1 MNFYETC
8 QFVTIIYLLGCVSV
22 NGKRESAVEKTKR
35 IASERFKECCK
46 TSGVSEECRKIC
58 EYDLNPNYA
67 MSYFHKFCEADVQKY
82 FECANSKMDNEDCCA
97 MSYFHKFCGADV
109 QKYFE
114 CANSKMD
121 NEDCCVFFGN
131 INEECCEKY
140 LGFGPNVEDA
150 SDLLHQCHNI
160 FPAIMTCA
168 LKWFGG

>member
-58 EYDLNPNYA
+58 EYDLNPNY
-67 MSYFHKFCEADVQKY
+67 
-82 FECANSKMDNEDCCA
+82 A